1 VAPFI
6 GGYLES
12 AFGWKSNFY
21 FLGVFALV
29 MALLEYLFS
38 GESLDVFHSF
48 NIKKIA
54 GTYAGMIKTT
64 TFTLGLVMIGLA
76 YCMVMIYNMTGP
88 FIVEHT
94 LQLSP
99 VVAGYSS
106 LILGLAWLTG
116 GIFGKATINS
126 PFYKRMVI
134 SLSLQVLF
142 VACMLVSLRFVQNV
156 YVLVFFAFIIHV
168 CAGFTFNNFFT
179 YALSRF
185 PKNAGIASGLSG
197 GVNYMIVSVLSYGIV
212 FILPAKDEANL
223 GYSYLVLIIASVL
236 TMLVLRRQKD
246 ALG

>member
-1 VAPFI
+1 
-6 GGYLES
+6 
-12 AFGWKSNFY
+12 
-21 FLGVFALV
+21 
-29 MALLEYLFS
+29 
-38 GESLDVFHSF
+38 
-48 NIKKIA
+48 
-54 GTYAGMIKTT
+54 
-64 TFTLGLVMIGLA
+64 
-76 YCMVMIYNMTGP
+76 MVMIYNMTGP

-94 LQLSP
+94 LHMSP

-134 SLSLQVLF
+134 SLILQVLF
-142 VACMLVSLRFVQNV
+142 VTAMLFSLRFVQNL
-156 YVLVFFAFIIHV
+156 YVLILFAFLIHV

-212 FILPAKDEANL
+212 FILPAKGEANL
-223 GYSYLVLIIASVL
+223 AYSYLVLIIASVL
-236 TMLVLRRQKD
+236 TMLILRRQKN